1 MKNYD
6 YLEKLLEKKDHLIKK
21 LTSLTDEQKQQAID
35 FFNKHPNYENEIDW
49 NRKDLTWEDFDAVI
63 NKSRDTKSQ
72 IKKAVKKGIEGLQEG
87 EDYIYLGTFKYE
99 GSDVD
104 AYIPL
109 NWKGSRVLASD
120 QVPPLLSTVFDGFT
134 GAKWCIAYQ
143 KTDQYWNSYTGRGDW
158 FIFLL
163 GEKVPTKKIA
173 IQLSKE
179 FLSQRKA
186 VEYYESLFSRT
197 YPKLERMLVNTI
209 INSKDF
215 LFLENDS
222 LEDLITSE
230 IDKCRAEFKSIVL
243 NFHKLLTFYTR
254 SYQLSKISKRYGF
267 NSNINFDVY
276 NVSAWDSKD
285 MNNRFN
291 PFEDSESSPLFSM
304 DKSSVSYCAKV
315 IFNEILKD
323 STLLEK
329 IEDVLANKFNIKN
342 DTVYSLKDGVMN
354 QLSNVVNY
362 FSSEC
367 IKNILWEVYGSN
379 VQDNI
384 IEDFKKALDS
394 FTIEGTNTIDFEK
407 IYNFVGVLG
416 DDAYYYYKKTP
427 QNVDF
432 ISLLSALCTIILTKT
447 KTAGYAT
454 FKNFYE
460 ENNYSDKNKVELLLK
475 DYLKNSDLDNPFS
488 LAKEKSSDINIIDL
502 ILEAIIDP
510 VTHKFTYD
518 FSQFEGN
525 FRLDKDDSLI
535 RNSSNKKYLLSSLE
549 GCPKVCNSFFLR
561 GFTVESGNLVGAPEE
576 VRDYFKVI
584 EAGITS
590 LKGAPLKVT
599 GIFDVLP
606 EEGVTFNMNDL
617 KGITYYRKTP
627 SLEFAFP
634 YSSVDLDVT
643 SKIAEFGVLNIPH
656 NVPISGNGV
665 ITNAVYY
672 GSDEST
678 PVYKTFSLNYYTGSV
693 TQRTSNLI
701 NKIGNNYEA
710 LLITIQ
716 SLSKSSTPLGSNL
729 GLRMAAKDFFNILG
743 WEKFSQESKPFIT
756 ESIWSLPQLKDSLER
771 LPESLPIKVYV
782 SNKYTEKTLASLKK
796 QFDLWCKA
804 HPNYT
809 SKFGNIEVIPKR
821 LVP

>member
-1 MKNYD
+1 MKNYNYY

-173 IQLSKE
+173 IQLSKD
-179 FLSQRKA
+179 FLSQLKA

-254 SYQLSKISKRYGF
+254 NYQLSKSSKRYAF
-267 NSNINFDVY
+267 NSTINFDIY

-342 DTVYSLKDGVMN
+342 DTVYSLKESVMN
-354 QLSNVVNY
+354 QLSIVVNY

-367 IKNILWEVYGSN
+367 LKNILWELYGSN
-379 VQDNI
+379 IQDNI

-394 FTIEGTNTIDFEK
+394 FTIYGTNTIDFEK

-416 DDAYYYYKKTP
+416 DDAYYYSKKTP

-432 ISLLSALCTIILTKT
+432 ISLLSALCTIILTKK

-454 FKNFYE
+454 FKDFYE
-460 ENNYSDKNKVELLLK
+460 GYNSSDKNKVELLLM
-475 DYLKNSDLDNPFS
+475 DYLKNSDMDNPS
-488 LAKEKSSDINIIDL
+488 NLAKEKSSDINIIDL

-510 VTHKFTYD
+510 ATHKFTYD

-525 FRLDKDDSLI
+525 FRLDNDNPLSSK
-535 RNSSNKKYLLSSLE
+535 NSSNKKYLLSSLE
-549 GCPKVCNSFFLR
+549 GCPKVCSSFFLR
-561 GFTVESGNLVGAPEE
+561 GFTLESGNLVGAPVE
-576 VRDYFKVI
+576 VGAYFKVV

-590 LKGAPLKVT
+590 LKGAPLKVA
-599 GIFDVLP
+599 GIFDVIP

-617 KGITYYRKTP
+617 KGITSYGKTP
-627 SLEFAFP
+627 LLEADFP

-643 SKIAEFGVLNIPH
+643 SKIAEFGVLNIPN
-656 NVPISGNGV
+656 NVPVRGNGV
-665 ITNAVYY
+665 ITNVYYY
-672 GSDEST
+672 GSDEIV
-678 PVYKTFSLNYYTGSV
+678 PAYKTLSLNYYTGSV

-716 SLSKSSTPLGSNL
+716 SLSKSSTSSSKMSAN
-729 GLRMAAKDFFNILG
+729 DFFNILG

-756 ESIWSLPQLKDSLER
+756 ESIWSLPQLKDSLEI

-796 QFDLWCKA
+796 QFDIWCKA

-809 SKFGNIEVIPKR
+809 AKFGNIEVIPKR
-821 LVP
+821 LLP

>member
-1 MKNYD
+1 MMKNYD

-35 FFNKHPNYENEIDW
+35 FFNKYPNYENEIDW

-104 AYIPL
+104 AYMPL

-120 QVPPLLSTVFDGFT
+120 QVPPLLSTEFDGFT

-143 KTDQYWNSYTGRGDW
+143 KTDRYWNNYTGSGDW

-173 IQLSKE
+173 LQLSKD

-186 VEYYESLFSRT
+186 VDYYESLFSRT

-209 INSKDF
+209 INGKDF

-222 LEDLITSE
+222 LDDLVTSG
-230 IDKCRAEFKSIVL
+230 IDRCRTEFKSIVL
-243 NFHKLLTFYTR
+243 NFHKLIAFYTK
-254 SYQLSKISKRYGF
+254 SYQRSNSGKGYGF
-267 NSNINFDVY
+267 NPPINFDIY
-276 NVSAWDSKD
+276 NVSAWDSRDK
-285 MNNRFN
+285 NNRFN
-291 PFEDSESSPLFSM
+291 PFEDSEESYI

-329 IEDVLANKFNIKN
+329 IEDVLAKKFNIKN
-342 DTVYSLKDGVMN
+342 DTVYSLKASVMN

-367 IKNILWEVYGSN
+367 TKNILWELYGN
-379 VQDNI
+379 NIQDNI

-416 DDAYYYYKKTP
+416 DDAYHYYKKTP

-432 ISLLSALCTIILTKT
+432 ISLLSALCTIVLTKV
-447 KTAGYAT
+447 KPAGYNT
-454 FKNFYE
+454 FKTFYE
-460 ENNYSDKNKVELLLK
+460 ENNYSDRKKVELLLM
-475 DYLKNSDLDNPFS
+475 DYLKNSDLDNPFN
-488 LAKEKSSDINIIDL
+488 LAKETSSDINIIDL

-510 VTHKFTYD
+510 ATHKLAYD

-525 FRLDKDDSLI
+525 FRLDKEDILT

-549 GCPKVCNSFFLR
+549 GCPKVCSSFFLR
-561 GFTVESGNLVGAPEE
+561 GFTLESGNLVGAPVE
-576 VRDYFKVI
+576 VGAYFKVI

-599 GIFDVLP
+599 GIFDVIP

-617 KGITYYRKTP
+617 KGITSYGKMP
-627 SLEFAFP
+627 LLQDSFP
-634 YSSVDLDVT
+634 FSSVDLNVT

-665 ITNAVYY
+665 ITNVYY
-672 GSDEST
+672 HGF
-678 PVYKTFSLNYYTGSV
+678 PAYKTLSLNYDTGRV

-716 SLSKSSTPLGSNL
+716 SLSKSSTTAGYNF
-729 GLRMAAKDFFNILG
+729 RMSGNDFFNILG

-756 ESIWSLPQLKDSLER
+756 ESIWSLPQLKDSLEL

-782 SNKYTEKTLASLKK
+782 SNKYTEKTIASLKK

-821 LVP
+821 LLPRLLP